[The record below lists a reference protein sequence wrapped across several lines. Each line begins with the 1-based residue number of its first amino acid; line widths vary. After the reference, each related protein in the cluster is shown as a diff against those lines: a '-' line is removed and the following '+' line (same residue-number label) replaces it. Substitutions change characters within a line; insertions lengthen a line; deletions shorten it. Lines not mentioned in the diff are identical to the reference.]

1 MEKEN
6 STLFG
11 AMDSSTNVWD
21 LTYTVTTLDGRTQ
34 TQTIAVTLNSTYAQ
48 EIGTLAEWISED
60 PSNENSQLYPLA
72 NMGTVNYSSAKVD
85 GQPLNASGNVVT
97 PVAMADKS
105 GNVLIAPSSLGS
117 GGESFSAA
125 VLVTETESSPSA
137 LRSPDR

>member
-21 LTYTVTTLDGRTQ
+21 LTYMVTTPDGRTQ
-34 TQTIAVTLNSTYAQ
+34 AQTITVTLNSTYAQ

-60 PSNENSQLYPLA
+60 TSNENSQLYPLA

-85 GQPLNASGNVVT
+85 G
-97 PVAMADKS
+97 
-105 GNVLIAPSSLGS
+105 
-117 GGESFSAA
+117 
-125 VLVTETESSPSA
+125 
-137 LRSPDR
+137 